1 MTMSGPRIFTAAFF
15 IAALSSCIAAPAS
28 AALAPEPLHLQV
40 TVCDRA
46 SVDQAIL
53 TAAQAVAADAYRRV
67 GVIIDWSDTGCIAG
81 APGVYVNL
89 TSDDAE
95 AINFS
100 NVTLGFAASGTSDAT
115 VLYDRI
121 EIVARHYHVKR
132 EILLGYTIAHE
143 LGHLL
148 LPPHSHSDRGVMRAC
163 LDLELAAGKLLRF
176 TREQGVL
183 IVRTIESAHAPMVVA
198 TR

>member
-1 MTMSGPRIFTAAFF
+1 MSGSRTFQAA
-15 IAALSSCIAAPAS
+15 ILIVALSSCVAAPAF
-28 AALAPEPLHLQV
+28 AKPAPEPLHLQV

-46 SVDQAIL
+46 GVDQTIL
-53 TAAQAVAADAYRRV
+53 SAAKVVTADAYRYI
-67 GVIIDWSDTGCIAG
+67 GVIIDWSDAGCIAG

-89 TSDDAE
+89 TSDSTDG
-95 AINFS
+95 IDFS
-100 NVTLGFAASGTSDAT
+100 NVTIGFAESGTSDAT
-115 VLYDRI
+115 VLYDRV

-132 EILLGYTIAHE
+132 QILLGYTIAHE

-148 LPPHSHSDRGVMRAC
+148 LPPHSHSVTGVMRAC
-163 LDLELAAGKLLRF
+163 LNLELAAAKQLQF

-183 IVRTIESAHAPMVVA
+183 IVRTIESLHAPMVVA